1 LQPQEAKREFVQDVY
16 TKQTVVVVFIL
27 AVQIRA
33 KSMGQVFGDAER
45 CDGAEEPYKWHGS

>member
-16 TKQTVVVVFIL
+16 TKQTVFVVFIL
-27 AVQIRA
+27 TVQIRA
-33 KSMGQVFGDAER
+33 KSLGQVFGDAER